1 MPTFQK
7 ILEAAVQSEKITTDL
22 QPVTK
27 RSAHLPAFKMPKCA
41 VPNITH
47 YAHTKSPTTSTN
59 CSCGTLGAGNEGLLV
74 QGGDGAADY

>member
-22 QPVTK
+22 QLVTK

-47 YAHTKSPTTSTN
+47 W
-59 CSCGTLGAGNEGLLV
+59 
-74 QGGDGAADY
+74 